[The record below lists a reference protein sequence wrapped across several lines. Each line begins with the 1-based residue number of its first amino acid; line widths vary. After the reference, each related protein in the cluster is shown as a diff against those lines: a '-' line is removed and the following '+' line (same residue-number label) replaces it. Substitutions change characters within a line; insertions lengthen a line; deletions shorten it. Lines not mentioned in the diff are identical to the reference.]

1 MHSLIR
7 AVTFDLWNT
16 LIENRDY
23 TDQRISYLISALEKT
38 GHKFTRGEVSEAVA
52 SSLAYVYKVWE
63 TENYR
68 FVPTKERLDHILEKL
83 SVQLPEDSQQN
94 VIAYFEEIALSDHPR
109 LIKDV
114 KETLERLSPKYKMGI
129 ISDSG
134 FTPARI
140 LRKIIIKNGI
150 FDFFDTTLFSDE
162 TGYNKPHRI
171 MFEKVLSALSVK
183 PSEAIHVGDLLHTDI
198 KGAKAFGMKAA
209 WLNYEGKISDGAYK
223 PDYIAHS
230 LCEIINVL
238 NKLGRHKNNL

>member
-38 GHKFTRGEVSEAVA
+38 GHKFSGGEVSKAVA
-52 SSLAYVYKVWE
+52 SSLVYVYKVWE

-68 FVPTKERLDHILEKL
+68 FVPTKERLDYILEKL
-83 SVQLPEDSQQN
+83 SVQLPEDSWQN
-94 VIAYFEEIALSDHPR
+94 VNTYFEEIVLSDHPR

-114 KETLERLSPKYKMGI
+114 KETLERLSSKYKMGI

-150 FDFFDTTLFSDE
+150 FEFFDVTLFSDE

-171 MFEKVLSALSVK
+171 MFENVLSALSVK

-209 WLNYEGKISDGAYK
+209 WLDYKGEIASGAHK
-223 PDYIAHS
+223 PDFNIHNIR
-230 LCEIINVL
+230 EIVDVL
-238 NKLGRHKNNL
+238 DKLG

>member
-1 MHSLIR
+1 VHSLIR

-23 TDQRISYLISALEKT
+23 TDQRINYLISALGKT
-38 GHKFTRGEVSEAVA
+38 GHQFTRGEVSEAVV
-52 SSLAYVYKVWE
+52 SSLTYVYKVWE

-68 FVPTKERLDHILEKL
+68 FVPTKERLDYILEKL
-83 SVQLPEDSQQN
+83 SVQLPEELQQN
-94 VIAYFEEIALSDHPR
+94 VITYFEEIALPDHPR

-114 KETLERLSPKYKMGI
+114 KDTLEHLSPKYKMGI

-140 LRKIIIKNGI
+140 LRKIIFKNGI
-150 FDFFDTTLFSDE
+150 LDLFDTTLFSDE

-183 PSEAIHVGDLLHTDI
+183 PFEAIHVGDLLHTDI

-209 WLNYEGKISDGAYK
+209 WLDYEGKNSDEAYK
-223 PDYIAHS
+223 PDFIVHS
-230 LCEIINVL
+230 ICEIIDVL
-238 NKLGRHKNNL
+238 GKLG

>member
-1 MHSLIR
+1 
-7 AVTFDLWNT
+7 
-16 LIENRDY
+16 
-23 TDQRISYLISALEKT
+23 
-38 GHKFTRGEVSEAVA
+38 
-52 SSLAYVYKVWE
+52 VYKVWE

-68 FVPTKERLDHILEKL
+68 FVPTKERLDHILENL

-114 KETLERLSPKYKMGI
+114 KKTLERLSPKYKMGI

-150 FDFFDTTLFSDE
+150 FEFFDVILFSDE

-171 MFEKVLSALSVK
+171 MFENVLSALSVK
-183 PSEAIHVGDLLHTDI
+183 PSEAIHIGDLLHTDI
-198 KGAKAFGMKAA
+198 EGAKAFGMKAA
-209 WLNYEGKISDGAYK
+209 WIDYKGENSYGAHK
-223 PDYIAHS
+223 PDFNIQNIR
-230 LCEIINVL
+230 EIVDVL
-238 NKLGRHKNNL
+238 DKLG